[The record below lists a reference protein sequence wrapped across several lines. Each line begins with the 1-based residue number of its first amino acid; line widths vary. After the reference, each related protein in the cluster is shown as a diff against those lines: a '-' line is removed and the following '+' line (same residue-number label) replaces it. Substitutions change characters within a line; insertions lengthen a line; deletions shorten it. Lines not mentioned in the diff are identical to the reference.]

1 MKQSAMIIQT
11 LKKYLKTRGVT
22 YRKLAEEMSLS
33 EASVKRMF
41 SKHAF
46 SLTRLEEVC
55 RILDIDF
62 YTLAVMGK
70 QQNEEAA
77 ENLTSEQERFL
88 VGNEKILIFLY
99 FLINGWTIPLIREEY
114 NYSETEAVQMLS
126 RLEKLGILE
135 YHPNNHVRLL
145 ISKNAF
151 WQPNGLLWEKYRNR
165 FMDDFL
171 NSPFG
176 LPNERLIFSPG
187 QLSES
192 SLKIIRKKIDRLI
205 KEFNQLAE
213 MDAALPLTSRR
224 STGLFI
230 GFRTWVFTMIAD
242 LRRADKK
249 DRQRG

>member
-1 MKQSAMIIQT
+1 MKQTAMIIRT
-11 LKKYLKTRGVT
+11 LKKYLKTRGIT
-22 YRKLAEEMSLS
+22 YRQLAEEMSLS

-46 SLTRLEEVC
+46 SLTRLEEIC

-62 YTLAVMGK
+62 YTLAVMGRK
-70 QQNEEAA
+70 QDEERK
-77 ENLTSEQERFL
+77 ETLTMEQERFL
-88 VGNEKILIFLY
+88 AGNEKILILLY
-99 FLINGWTIPLIREEY
+99 FLINGWAIPHILEAY
-114 NYSETEAVQMLS
+114 DYSETEVVQMLS
-126 RLEKLGILE
+126 KLEKLGILE
-135 YHPNNHVRLL
+135 YHPNNNVRLL
-145 ISKNAF
+145 ISRNVF
-151 WQPNGLLWEKYRNR
+151 WQPNGLLWEKYRSL
-165 FMDDFL
+165 FMNDFL

-176 LPNERLIFSPG
+176 LPNERLLFSPG

-192 SLKIIRKKIDRLI
+192 SLKMIRKKIDRLI

-242 LRRADKK
+242 LRRTDEKNDK
-249 DRQRG
+249 QG